1 MAQVALQASAM
12 AARFHQGY
20 LRAASRTLISR
31 SEWMAC
37 ASDDVDFATGEQVY
51 LGLDLSS
58 TTDLTA
64 LIMVSASD
72 PARVRSFFWKPAD
85 TLREHSNRDFGAGN
99 QRYVEWLNAKHLFT
113 TPGRS
118 IDPAVIATFI
128 AQLVRHYR
136 IRGLAYD
143 RWRCDELL
151 RELDRIG
158 LAAFKADSEK
168 SGDGLRLIPC
178 GQGYRDMAPAID
190 ALEIAI
196 MEGKIVHENSP
207 VLNWNLANAVATTDP
222 AGNRKLDKERAVFRI
237 DGAVALAMAMGLRA
251 RDRGPARVFD
261 PCALIG

>member
-72 PARVRSFFWKPAD
+72 PARIRSFFWKPVD
-85 TLREHSNRDFGAGN
+85 SLREHSNRDFGAGN
-99 QRYVEWLNAKHLFT
+99 QRYVEWLNARHLMAS
-113 TPGRS
+113 PGRS
-118 IDPAVIATFI
+118 IDPAVIAKFI
-128 AQLVRHYR
+128 AQLYRHYR

-143 RWRCDELL
+143 RWRVDELL
-151 RELDRIG
+151 REFDRIG
-158 LAAFKADSEK
+158 LAAFRDGDK
-168 SGDGLRLIPC
+168 GDGLRLIPW
-178 GQGYRDMAPAID
+178 GQGFRDMATAID

-196 MEGKIVHENSP
+196 MERKLVHENSP
-207 VLNWNLANAVATTDP
+207 VLNWNMANA
-222 AGNRKLDKERAVFRI
+222 
-237 DGAVALAMAMGLRA
+237 
-251 RDRGPARVFD
+251 
-261 PCALIG
+261 